1 MGSQDPSHVR
11 LSRGDWNS
19 PSNVRRQMMSDV
31 FRMRK
36 LWLQKLHGN
45 YLPSKGFHWIGCE
58 KMTHLQNIHFA
69 EALPILHLS
78 CSVAS
83 GYGGKY
89 GWTPSDPQTFAKT
102 FMWKNVWSPIKA
114 SFAWPSQYI
123 PDYPSPT
130 SDRHSPIITGTPTA
144 IAAGQKRWLE
154 CALGDFPESRSWA
167 TLKGSDGSDS
177 RYKYD

>member
-1 MGSQDPSHVR
+1 MPLQVGKKNKPRSSLH
-11 LSRGDWNS
+11 RGGVPRPVACS
-19 PSNVRRQMMSDV
+19 PQPRVSGIHQW
-31 FRMRK
+31 F
-36 LWLQKLHGN
+36 QKLHTFKRFPLN
-45 YLPSKGFHWIGCE
+45 RFFE

-102 FMWKNVWSPIKA
+102 LMWKNVWSPIKA
-114 SFAWPSQYI
+114 SFCMAISV
-123 PDYPSPT
+123 YPNPT

-167 TLKGSDGSDS
+167 TLKGSDGSYS